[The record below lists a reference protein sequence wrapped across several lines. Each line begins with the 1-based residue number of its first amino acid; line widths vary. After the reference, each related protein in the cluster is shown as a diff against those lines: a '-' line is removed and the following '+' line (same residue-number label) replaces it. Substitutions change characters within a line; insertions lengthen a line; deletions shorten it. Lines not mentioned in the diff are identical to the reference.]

1 MKKILKYQCLD
12 LSKALIIYY
21 IVIALILAIAV
32 VGMNIAGDKNTGG
45 IGFSSEFFCLIVGLC
60 LFREYFCLFMQNGV
74 SRKKIFLGGLLTISI
89 LSLIMSIMDTLF
101 LYIIDI
107 ISVNNVR
114 YMTLSSSLYFNFMYE
129 ANPIIKTFVDL
140 IITFLIM
147 LIFFSAGYL
156 IAILFYRSAKPGKV
170 LIAVGLPLL
179 VVGGIPVI
187 TVCFPDI
194 FAALFSFCLMALG
207 ISSGNPFIG
216 MLTLVICLLI
226 INSFSYMLVRRTEI

>member
-1 MKKILKYQCLD
+1 
-12 LSKALIIYY
+12 
-21 IVIALILAIAV
+21 
-32 VGMNIAGDKNTGG
+32 
-45 IGFSSEFFCLIVGLC
+45 
-60 LFREYFCLFMQNGV
+60 
-74 SRKKIFLGGLLTISI
+74 
-89 LSLIMSIMDTLF
+89 MDTLF

-194 FAALFSFCLMALG
+194 FVGAFSFCLMALG

-216 MLTLVICLLI
+216 MLTLAICIFVI
-226 INSFSYMLVRRTEI
+226 NTFSYLVMRRAEI